1 VKIQDLLLIL
11 VIPPSQREPS
21 PEFLAYKERI
31 KLKRQRAIYIRNEYI
46 RLYQFHRPN
55 CRPTRKQFLNEVN
68 VPSYLSISQSHN

>member
-1 VKIQDLLLIL
+1 MKTLYLLLLL

-55 CRPTRKQFLNEVN
+55 CRPTRKQFLNEVH
-68 VPSYLSISQSHN
+68 VPSHLLIPKSQH

>member
-1 VKIQDLLLIL
+1 MKIQDLLLIL